1 MKIHN
6 AARYNI
12 VWMAMLSAAMM
23 QTTATTLAPLV
34 DALALGLI
42 RWQRVDWRRSDSL
55 DWLGSLRAQGVVPHL
70 ALYRGW
76 AMCPAH
82 PFIAALSLFVV
93 AGGAGVVGLVDPV
106 GAT

>member
-34 DALALGLI
+34 DALARGLI
-42 RWQRVDWRRSDSL
+42 GGSALIGGAVTAWIGWDLYAHKALSRT
-55 DWLGSLRAQGVVPHL
+55 WLWLCIGAGLC
-70 ALYRGW
+70 AL
-76 AMCPAH
+76 PTPLLL
-82 PFIAALSLFVV
+82 PFPYLLLLAAL
-93 AGGAGVVGLVDPV
+93 AWWG
-106 GAT
+106 